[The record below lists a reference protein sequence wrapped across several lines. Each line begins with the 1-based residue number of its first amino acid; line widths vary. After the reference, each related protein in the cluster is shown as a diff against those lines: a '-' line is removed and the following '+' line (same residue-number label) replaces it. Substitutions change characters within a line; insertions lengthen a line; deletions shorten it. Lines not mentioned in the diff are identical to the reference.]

1 MAHITDVLKKPV
13 LTEKSLLLQQT
24 ENKYTFDVDLNA
36 NKTEVKI
43 AVEKMFDVKV
53 ENVTMM
59 NVKAK
64 TKRMGKYVGKTNKR
78 KKAIV
83 KLAEGNEINRSFFE
97 LFPIRLI
104 HDNMN
109 VMISP
114 VSLQIGRIASS
125 CLHIGSEQI
134 HETVVLLSRK
144 DIIRMRCE
152 RILHHRRNHTADF
165 KVRIDL
171 MSEFYRFCAGDKLMM
186 HCLEA
191 QLFGIL
197 L

>member
-43 AVEKMFDVKV
+43 DVEKMFDVKV
-53 ENVTMM
+53 ENVTIM

-83 KLAEGNEINRSFFE
+83 KLAEGNEIN
-97 LFPIRLI
+97 
-104 HDNMN
+104 
-109 VMISP
+109 
-114 VSLQIGRIASS
+114 
-125 CLHIGSEQI
+125 
-134 HETVVLLSRK
+134 
-144 DIIRMRCE
+144 
-152 RILHHRRNHTADF
+152 
-165 KVRIDL
+165 
-171 MSEFYRFCAGDKLMM
+171 
-186 HCLEA
+186 
-191 QLFGIL
+191 LFGEE
-197 L
+197 